1 MAATV
6 HRRFEQFWSL
16 NSPWSLCLQ
25 ALFLELT
32 ATESIEFLQKLIQ
45 LTKPLVQ
52 NVNNKN
58 EKNKQKKAHTKN
70 KQTNK
75 Q

>member
-1 MAATV
+1 M
-6 HRRFEQFWSL
+6 
-16 NSPWSLCLQ
+16 Q

-32 ATESIEFLQKLIQ
+32 ATESIEFLQKLMR

-52 NVNNKN
+52 NVDNKN

-70 KQTNK
+70 KQTNNK
-75 Q
+75 LRKIGKHFF